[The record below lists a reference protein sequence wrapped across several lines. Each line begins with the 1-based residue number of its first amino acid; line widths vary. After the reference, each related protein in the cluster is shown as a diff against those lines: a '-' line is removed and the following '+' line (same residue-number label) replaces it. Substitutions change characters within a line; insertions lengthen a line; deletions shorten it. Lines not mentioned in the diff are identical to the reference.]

1 MANPFDGY
9 SDPIPSQTQP
19 TQANPFEGYGQPA
32 DLDVSISTGN
42 TAPSRSMKQTVLDAV
57 YNAPESYK
65 KYYKDTVSALSHPL
79 DTLETVGKGVV
90 GGMVNLLPDY
100 LTTGNPLLNN
110 ESMQES
116 IRIADTIGQDY
127 KDRYGSWDKVQ
138 ESFAVDPAR
147 TLSDL
152 SLLSGVAGKLA
163 KVSGANKVGTLATNV
178 AKVTEPLTPITATAK
193 LAGKGATVITN
204 QFDRVKADAATEKAA
219 KLVQGSLGDKL
230 PVVQAQKGRLGVTE
244 GYSGTTTPKTTS
256 QVLAEL
262 QDNATPNQ
270 SLNAPTTQSLLKTA
284 EQYAPEK
291 VGDIANKQRALREAQ
306 IKSMMKGDTVTESKT
321 RRKQAREAVGEELA
335 VTYLNPALETA
346 NKTNRVANAF
356 NRRANQI
363 ASNIAPTQDRLN
375 NFERA
380 ASADVAKVRRNAML
394 SEIAT
399 NRANKTYPVEGQ
411 PRVPGRYTYANDL
424 ANLADEQAALAAE
437 SSLTN
442 RRNVKRT
449 QAELDDFTTR
459 LEESKLREKRV
470 LADKGLKPM
479 TVDKLTSQLKRV
491 MTDDNK
497 AGLKVPE
504 NVINDL
510 MSQLTERADKNGYVS
525 ANALH
530 ALRKNGINDAV
541 GRLNP
546 TLDQTA
552 RKRAEAAV
560 LSEVKPILTRA
571 IEGAGGTGYSKFL
584 DEFSKA
590 AQKLEQRK
598 MAAELYTLHNKS
610 PDEFISVVRGNSTD
624 RVEKVFGSGNFD
636 FKEQMGDLYPRFKKM
651 ADEVSRDKKA
661 ESLASGGE
669 TRFKSLLEDMS
680 GKLKTPTF
688 LNTKLTT
695 TKTIINEL
703 EGLLDKKT
711 RDILMKA
718 SYDVKSFDELANYVP
733 KEKWST
739 IRQFVMSKM
748 LPGTENNAMVKAV
761 TTTPLVKNAFTR
773 TAGAIGTRT
782 EPASKQEEARKSK

>member
-1 MANPFDGY
+1 
-9 SDPIPSQTQP
+9 
-19 TQANPFEGYGQPA
+19 
-32 DLDVSISTGN
+32 
-42 TAPSRSMKQTVLDAV
+42 MKQTVLDAV

-65 KYYKDTVSALSHPL
+65 NYYKDTVSALSHPL

-163 KVSGANKVGTLATNV
+163 KMSGANKVGTLATNV

-193 LAGKGATVITN
+193 LAGKGATVIAN

-219 KLVQGSLGDKL
+219 KLVQSSLGDKL
-230 PVVQAQKGRLGVTE
+230 PVVQAQKGRLGVAD
-244 GYSGTTTPKTTS
+244 GYSSTTTPKTTS

-291 VGDIANKQRALREAQ
+291 VGDIANKQRAIREAQ

-335 VTYLNPALETA
+335 VTYLNPALEAA

-356 NRRANQI
+356 NQRANQI
-363 ASNIAPTQDRLN
+363 ASNIAPTQERLN
-375 NFERA
+375 DFERA
-380 ASADVAKVRRNAML
+380 AGADVSKVRRNAML
-394 SEIAT
+394 SEFTLNKAT
-399 NRANKTYPVEGQ
+399 DPAYLNEPPKNRRYENLNDPYETSKRTSEG
-411 PRVPGRYTYANDL
+411 YLDA
-424 ANLADEQAALAAE
+424 AILADEQASLAAE

-449 QAELDDFTTR
+449 QAELDDFTAR
-459 LEESKLREKRV
+459 LNESKLREQRV

-491 MTDDNK
+491 MADDNK

-510 MSQLTERADKNGYVS
+510 MSQLAERADKNGYVS

-598 MAAELYTLHNKS
+598 MAAELYNLHGKS
-610 PDEFISVVRGNSTD
+610 PDEFVSVIKGNSPD

-636 FKEQMGDLYPRFKKM
+636 FKEQMGDMYPRFKKM